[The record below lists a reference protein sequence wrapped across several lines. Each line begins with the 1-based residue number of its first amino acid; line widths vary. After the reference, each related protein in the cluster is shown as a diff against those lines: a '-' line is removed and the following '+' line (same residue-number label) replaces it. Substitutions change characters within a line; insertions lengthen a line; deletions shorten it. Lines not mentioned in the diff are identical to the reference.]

1 MQTKG
6 IPGGR
11 RKFWNRAAALLVA
24 AAVAAVSYTV
34 TVLAWFQD
42 SLNTSAQ
49 IAAGQYA
56 ARLDIL
62 DTETNTTLWSSGIE
76 GITCFDGRP
85 VLDGFTG
92 EAVIRVSS
100 YQYGDGT
107 LPFAYTLQG
116 APAKVLQPGGVQ
128 EYPVEITLDGL
139 ELQFFTAYQN
149 QEIYTVADAAAL
161 QDTDY
166 PEGSMV
172 YLTADIT
179 TDALVFD
186 GCYPNLNLNG
196 HTLAAGGLEIR
207 AAAGV
212 YTTMS
217 IENGTLAIGGRI
229 YTDGDRL
236 PTAGE
241 GHVAVTLRDLQQG
254 QVE

>member
-1 MQTKG
+1 MQ
-6 IPGGR
+6 
-11 RKFWNRAAALLVA
+11 FL
-24 AAVAAVSYTV
+24 
-34 TVLAWFQD
+34 
-42 SLNTSAQ
+42 
-49 IAAGQYA
+49 
-56 ARLDIL
+56 
-62 DTETNTTLWSSGIE
+62 
-76 GITCFDGRP
+76 
-85 VLDGFTG
+85 
-92 EAVIRVSS
+92 
-100 YQYGDGT
+100 
-107 LPFAYTLQG
+107 
-116 APAKVLQPGGVQ
+116 
-128 EYPVEITLDGL
+128 
-139 ELQFFTAYQN
+139 TAYQN